1 MKATHNIKINGCW
14 YSAGEELPE
23 EKKAEAVKQPEPE
36 KEPKAD
42 QEERPAEETKPKAAS
57 RRKKISE

>member
-23 EKKAEAVKQPEPE
+23 EKKPAKAPEM
-36 KEPKAD
+36 K
-42 QEERPAEETKPKAAS
+42 QEEVPAEETKPKAAS